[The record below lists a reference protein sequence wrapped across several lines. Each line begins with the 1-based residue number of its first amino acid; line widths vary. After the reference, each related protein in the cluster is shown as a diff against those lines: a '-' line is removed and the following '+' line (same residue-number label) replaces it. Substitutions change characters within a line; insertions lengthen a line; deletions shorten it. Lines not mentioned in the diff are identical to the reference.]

1 MDRSLFSVCQ
11 SCNTSNHE
19 LPDTKTVFSR
29 VGGWRPAPQRMGDA
43 RRSDSGQNPVVS
55 QNQDL
60 QKDIDETHF
69 LFFKT

>member
-1 MDRSLFSVCQ
+1 
-11 SCNTSNHE
+11 
-19 LPDTKTVFSR
+19 
-29 VGGWRPAPQRMGDA
+29 MGHA
-43 RRSDSGQNPVVS
+43 RGTDSGQNPVVS

>member
-1 MDRSLFSVCQ
+1 
-11 SCNTSNHE
+11 
-19 LPDTKTVFSR
+19 
-29 VGGWRPAPQRMGDA
+29 MGDA

-69 LFFKT
+69 LFFQA